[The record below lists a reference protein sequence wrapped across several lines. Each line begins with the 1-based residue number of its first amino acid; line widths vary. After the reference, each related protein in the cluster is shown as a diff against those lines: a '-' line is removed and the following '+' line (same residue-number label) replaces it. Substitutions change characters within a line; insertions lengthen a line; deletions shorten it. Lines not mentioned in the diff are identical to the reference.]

1 MKWVINIVMIVGTTV
16 AATWTASAQREE
28 TSVVG
33 ASLRVTASAS
43 VMNNITLTTIRDISV
58 GTQTAV
64 QGIITMNPT
73 NSPFAG
79 MMRIDG
85 TPNSVVRVTYLTNE
99 TLIDEGGSG
108 GTVRA
113 RYQISGFDSDNQ
125 MASALLDVGEAAV
138 RLNKEGRY
146 FLWLGAI
153 IDIKSAKPGQYVSEF
168 VLEVEAN

>member
-1 MKWVINIVMIVGTTV
+1 MKWLPKIVMMIALTFSTN
-16 AATWTASAQREE
+16 WTATAQSEE
-28 TSVVG
+28 TSG
-33 ASLRVTASAS
+33 IGGTFRVSASAS
-43 VMNNITLTTIRDISV
+43 VMNNVSLTTIRDITV

-64 QGIITMNPT
+64 QGIITLNPT

-79 MMRIDG
+79 MMRIEG
-85 TPNSVVRVTYLTNE
+85 TPNSVVRITYLTNE

-113 RYQISGFDSDNQ
+113 RYSISGFDSDNQ

-138 RLNKEGRY
+138 RLNKDGLY
-146 FLWLGAI
+146 YLWLGAI
-153 IDIKSAKPGQYVSEF
+153 LDIKNAKPGQYVSEF